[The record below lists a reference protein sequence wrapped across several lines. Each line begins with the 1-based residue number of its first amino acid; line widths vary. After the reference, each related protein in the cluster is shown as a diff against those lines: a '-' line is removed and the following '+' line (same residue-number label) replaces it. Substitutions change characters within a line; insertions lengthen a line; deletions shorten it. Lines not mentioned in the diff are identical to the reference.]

1 MRTLHS
7 ITLGLEIGVIAIMQ
21 PLLAYVFAEVSP
33 ALPTFD
39 MTGLTNLGATAVVSM
54 LLIWVVTKDRP
65 KERDAFL
72 AQLQQSHK
80 DGYEAM
86 EHQRQQYIAEMATV
100 REEFKKDRDA
110 DRDARKDVL
119 LRVHEIVSVIKETPK

>member
-1 MRTLHS
+1 MDRTFHS
-7 ITLGLEIGVIAIMQ
+7 FLLGAEVAIIAVLQ
-21 PLLAYVFAEVSP
+21 PVLAWLFAEAMP
-33 ALPTFD
+33 ATGFD
-39 MTGLTNLGATAVVSM
+39 MTGITNLGATAVVSM

-86 EHQRQQYIAEMATV
+86 EHQRQQYVAEMQTV

-110 DRDARKDVL
+110 DREARKDVL
-119 LRVHEIVSVIKETPK
+119 NRVHEIVSVIKEPK